1 MRRFCPIPETK
12 PTPGPTQTIRILGLA
27 DLGFKG
33 VILELPICLKDD
45 AILQKHFLAALKYL
59 VKIYSIFTQKS
70 LQFKVKENQSL
81 KNLLLL
87 SVSLWIPRAACLS
100 PPRYWLAPVNTFK
113 ASTIGTTGVRR
124 EGISSQVLF
133 TLLFQVLAYCWYS
146 NI

>member
-45 AILQKHFLAALKYL
+45 VVLQKHFLAALKYL

-70 LQFKVKENQSL
+70 LQFKVMRI
-81 KNLLLL
+81 NLLRTYSSCSQSPCESLGQPVFLPHDIGWLQLTL
-87 SVSLWIPRAACLS
+87 SRPVQQ
-100 PPRYWLAPVNTFK
+100 APQGSGEK
-113 ASTIGTTGVRR
+113 G
-124 EGISSQVLF
+124 
-133 TLLFQVLAYCWYS
+133 
-146 NI
+146 